1 MSLRKSLLAA
11 GVAIMALSS
20 TAMAGDTKR
29 VLANEEMDQVTAG
42 VSFILLLQGRGFFA
56 QFAEPGVP
64 DDAFEVG
71 CEGPCSPFIFE
82 VFSFN
87 FKLPTTA
94 SSNRA
99 VARIR

>member
-11 GVAIMALSS
+11 GVAVMALSS

-42 VSFILLLQGRGFFA
+42 VSFVLLLQGRGFFA

-71 CEGPCSPFIFE
+71 CTVCGPFLFE
-82 VFSFN
+82 VYSFN

-94 SSNRA
+94 NGNRA
-99 VARIR
+99 LARSR